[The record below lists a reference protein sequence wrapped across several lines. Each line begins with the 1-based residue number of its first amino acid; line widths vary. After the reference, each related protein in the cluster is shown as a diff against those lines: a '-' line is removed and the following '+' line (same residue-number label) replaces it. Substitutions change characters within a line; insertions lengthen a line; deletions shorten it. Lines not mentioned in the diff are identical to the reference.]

1 MERRRHYIQ
10 SHREQLGEQHSL
22 LQLVCQCLHNTPA
35 QRPSAEELL
44 QQLEAM
50 RPQIKGK
57 FTKLQAVM
65 ISVLEEEVG
74 EKDGEIACLRHDLRH
89 IQVRVYTCSF
99 LCYTYDCATY
109 WLQAAVE
116 AKDTQLQQQ
125 DAQLQQKDTQL
136 EQKDTQLQHKDSQ
149 IQQQTTDLRE
159 RTLQLNMQTTE
170 KSTDTDSKGMHI
182 LLYGKIMSPLMLWLL
197 GEQKMVGGR
206 GGHQD

>member
-1 MERRRHYIQ
+1 
-10 SHREQLGEQHSL
+10 
-22 LQLVCQCLHNTPA
+22 
-35 QRPSAEELL
+35 
-44 QQLEAM
+44 M